1 MTILQK
7 STRQVGIYH
16 VTIWVL
22 STLLH
27 IFYKEISISN
37 LHNVQTVGPI
47 LFVAAPHSNDMIDPA
62 MISSVLLFHL
72 HHPVSF
78 LAAERVMRRRF
89 ISMIATAMGCI
100 TLRRVW
106 DRANLGRGRIFAPDI
121 TNEPQ
126 LIKGRGTRFDQDAKV
141 GDFVMIVVA
150 KQRILRAEISEIRG
164 PQELYLKEGF
174 TGLDNPKEVLTDS
187 LYSLARKP
195 ESDNAF
201 PSIFAKFKEG
211 GAICM
216 FPEGTTH
223 DQSDLLPLKTGFAVI
238 ALSYLAA
245 NPHSTLNLVPCGI
258 HHTNGHRFRSRAAV
272 EFRAPIYVPK
282 SLVER
287 YRNGEEKGAVRELT
301 EIVYQ
306 NLKEVTF
313 KYPDS
318 RVLDLAQA
326 LRRIYEPN
334 SGLYPMDQKASLNKK
349 MLKLLSD
356 PQQDSRVKSLL
367 RSANEYDLQ
376 LRDQGIQHHQIR
388 YARLSWKHSLVLL
401 FFQLGK
407 LLLISPAIFPG
418 LLLFTPVL
426 ILANSI
432 SKKKAKLAVATSPFK
447 IQGLDVVAS
456 WKTLTA
462 MAVTP
467 FLYSFYTALLTYWA
481 IQNQFCGVLP
491 KDIRVGIV
499 AAVGFI
505 LLSVITFV
513 SFLTGDYAV
522 ATLKS
527 LRPLLML
534 QRRRSSKQMRDMYN
548 KQSVLQREVRV
559 LIDLPSCE

>member
-1 MTILQK
+1 
-7 STRQVGIYH
+7 
-16 VTIWVL
+16 
-22 STLLH
+22 
-27 IFYKEISISN
+27 
-37 LHNVQTVGPI
+37 
-47 LFVAAPHSNDMIDPA
+47 
-62 MISSVLLFHL
+62 
-72 HHPVSF
+72 
-78 LAAERVMRRRF
+78 
-89 ISMIATAMGCI
+89 
-100 TLRRVW
+100 
-106 DRANLGRGRIFAPDI
+106 
-121 TNEPQ
+121 
-126 LIKGRGTRFDQDAKV
+126 
-141 GDFVMIVVA
+141 
-150 KQRILRAEISEIRG
+150 
-164 PQELYLKEGF
+164 
-174 TGLDNPKEVLTDS
+174 
-187 LYSLARKP
+187 
-195 ESDNAF
+195 
-201 PSIFAKFKEG
+201 
-211 GAICM
+211 
-216 FPEGTTH
+216 
-223 DQSDLLPLKTGFAVI
+223 
-238 ALSYLAA
+238 
-245 NPHSTLNLVPCGI
+245 
-258 HHTNGHRFRSRAAV
+258 
-272 EFRAPIYVPK
+272 
-282 SLVER
+282 
-287 YRNGEEKGAVRELT
+287 
-301 EIVYQ
+301 
-306 NLKEVTF
+306 
-313 KYPDS
+313 
-318 RVLDLAQA
+318 
-326 LRRIYEPN
+326 
-334 SGLYPMDQKASLNKK
+334 MDQKASLNKK

-376 LRDQGIQHHQIR
+376 LRDQGIQLHQIR

-418 LLLFTPVL
+418 LLLFAPVL

-534 QRRRSSKQMRDMYN
+534 QRRRSSKQMRNMYN